1 VKTFVAENSDTR
13 PAAHI
18 REKNQKKL
26 GRASRLQFSADVR
39 VDFAIQA
46 NFFKSRCCPLHDCFT
61 SKNLKLYCFQTSMI
75 LSREVLQIKIK
86 REDILAG
93 T

>member
-46 NFFKSRCCPLHDCFT
+46 NFFERWSCPLHDHFT
-61 SKNLKLYCFQTSMI
+61 SKNLELYRFETSMI
-75 LSREVLQIKIK
+75 LSREVLQIKMEGP
-86 REDILAG
+86 RYFG
-93 T
+93 